1 MSVLGFNGF
10 LILYKSLLP
19 VPRLQLHPLPQ
30 RLAAPERPL
39 RSALQSMRVT
49 PPLTPPSLYEVAV
62 LGDHSGKLVGTW
74 SCLETV
80 GLLFTVR
87 GNFFKELVAPLP
99 SEQDGAQVWLGMRSP
114 RFIYVGLV
122 ASRGSYLQQARN
134 RCLHSETQI
143 GNGETQGD
151 AAKRIQIDPQYW
163 PRVTD
168 LELQQIGRKTKS
180 VVIPLFEKLLS
191 ASDADHKLARLVI
204 PKKCAEAFFPEI
216 TSPHGCPVKIQD
228 TGGKEWGFHFCYWL
242 NNGSKMYVLEGLKDY
257 IGSMQ
262 WQAGDI
268 VTFYRIE
275 PEKKLVM
282 GLRKTC
288 ASVPPYEVKG
298 NVH

>member
-1 MSVLGFNGF
+1 MASSSSTKACFQCRDSNSTHFRNGW
-10 LILYKSLLP
+10 
-19 VPRLQLHPLPQ
+19 R
-30 RLAAPERPL
+30 L
-39 RSALQSMRVT
+39 RSGQFAQLCNRCA
-49 PPLTPPSLYEVAV
+49 SLYEE
-62 LGDHSGKLVGTW
+62 GRFCETFHSNDEGWRDCESCGKQMVHCGCIVSFLAFT
-74 SCLETV
+74 
-80 GLLFTVR
+80 LLDFGGVVCMQCSR
-87 GNFFKELVAPLP
+87 MNFIL
-99 SEQDGAQVWLGMRSP
+99 
-114 RFIYVGLV
+114 
-122 ASRGSYLQQARN
+122 ARK

-204 PKKCAEAFFPEI
+204 PKRCAEAFFPQI

-228 TGGKEWGFHFCYWL
+228 TEGKEWGFHFCYWL

-288 ASVPPYEVKG
+288 AGVTPYEVKG